1 MNVVNALTI
10 LSTTYPDLEMH
21 RVTTSPFRTLIATL
35 LSQRARDD
43 QTIPVAEA
51 LFKVADTP
59 QAVLALSRA
68 RLEKILRPSGKYRQN
83 ARRIQDISKILIADH
98 DGKVPAN
105 EEQLLALPG
114 VGRKT
119 ANIVLSRAF
128 KKDAIAVDT
137 HVHRITNRLGWVKT
151 QTPEE
156 TEKALQKIIPKRY
169 WRIVNRVFVR
179 HGQEICAP
187 QSPFCSKCPLFQY
200 CKRVSVNRSR

>member
-1 MNVVNALTI
+1 MEVMRVLKI
-10 LSTTYPDLEMH
+10 LNQIYPDLEMY
-21 RVTTSPFRTLIATL
+21 RVTTTPFRTLIATL
-35 LSQRARDD
+35 ISQRARDD
-43 QTIPVAEA
+43 QTVPVAEA

-105 EEQLLALPG
+105 EEKLLALPG

-119 ANIVLSRAF
+119 ANIVLSHSF

-156 TEKALQKIIPKRY
+156 TEKALQKIIPKKY

-179 HGQEICAP
+179 HGQELCVP
-187 QSPFCSKCPLFQY
+187 QSPFCSTCPIFEY
-200 CKRVSVNRSR
+200 CKRVNVKRSR